1 MADTYRIEMKNC
13 AFFARHGV
21 LKEEEVLGQRF
32 YVDAVLDVEEGTAL
46 ETDEIDDTVHYGIAF
61 EVIEEIVTGTRRRL
75 IEALARDI
83 GKALIARFPQI
94 RQAEITV
101 RKPSAPI
108 RGILDHV
115 QVSVVTRG

>member
-1 MADTYRIEMKNC
+1 MSETYRIEMKNC

-32 YVDAVLDVEEGTAL
+32 FVDASLEVEAGSAL
-46 ETDEIDDTVHYGIAF
+46 ESDEIDDTVHYGIAF
-61 EVIEEIVTGTRRRL
+61 GVIENVVVGTRRKL
-75 IEALARDI
+75 IEVLARDI

-108 RGILDHV
+108 SGILDHV
-115 QVSVVTRG
+115 EVSVITRG

>member
-1 MADTYRIEMKNC
+1 MSETYRIEMKNC

-21 LKEEEVLGQRF
+21 LREEEVLGQRF
-32 YVDAVLDVEEGTAL
+32 FVDAALEVDAGSTL
-46 ETDEIDDTVHYGIAF
+46 ETDAIDDTVHYGIAF
-61 EVIEEIVTGTRRRL
+61 GVIEGVVTRTRRRL

-83 GKALIARFPQI
+83 GNALITRFPQI

-108 RGILDHV
+108 PGILDHV
-115 QVSVVTRG
+115 QVIVVTHG

>member
-1 MADTYRIEMKNC
+1 MAGTYRIEMKNC

-32 YVDAVLDVEEGTAL
+32 YVDAVLEVEEGSAL

-61 EVIEEIVTGTRRRL
+61 GVIEEVVTGSRRKL
-75 IEALARDI
+75 IEALARDV

-94 RQAEITV
+94 RQADITV

-108 RGILDHV
+108 PGILDYV
-115 QVSVVTRG
+115 QVSVITRG